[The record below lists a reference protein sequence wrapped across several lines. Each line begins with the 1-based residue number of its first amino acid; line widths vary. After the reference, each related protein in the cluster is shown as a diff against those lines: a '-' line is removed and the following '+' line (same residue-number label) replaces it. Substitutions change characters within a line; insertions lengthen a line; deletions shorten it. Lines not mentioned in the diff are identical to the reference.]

1 MIRNP
6 FIVTIAFAM
15 LALVAAA
22 QTARQLR
29 TLTTRGYAREAPVV
43 HSENRVLVDVEDLAR
58 ITDGSLSFEGDH
70 VVLTLAAD
78 KDPNRFSHAFTKAGI
93 EAMASIREWGGTLM
107 ITVQNGYPVG
117 NTMSGNTIMAYQGR
131 AGDSVALASAEATTE
146 ADRRGLELL
155 QNEFR
160 NVQAWSDAFIK
171 ARASL
176 NAATLTTSSTPLQE
190 NPEVHKMMECGQFL
204 TQMFASGHFE
214 DDSICH

>member
-1 MIRNP
+1 MVRKPLIS
-6 FIVTIAFAM
+6 IAFAM
-15 LALVAAA
+15 LALMAAA

-29 TLTTRGYAREAPVV
+29 TLTIRGYSGEATVV
-43 HSENRVLVDVEDLAR
+43 HSENRVLVDVQDLVR

-78 KDPNRFSHAFTKAGI
+78 KDPNRFSHAFTKTGI

-117 NTMSGNTIMAYQGR
+117 NTMAGNTIMAYQGR
-131 AGDSVALASAEATTE
+131 AGDSVALASAEASTE
-146 ADRRGLELL
+146 ADRRGVDLL

-160 NVQAWSDAFIK
+160 NVQSWSDAFIK

-176 NAATLTTSSTPLQE
+176 NAATLTTSATPIQE

-204 TQMFASGHFE
+204 TQMFASGRFE
-214 DDSICH
+214 DNLVCH